1 MENKLAVIFPGI
13 GYHTDK
19 PLLYYGKKLAKKY
32 GYEILEISYG
42 GFSKDIKGDRE
53 KMQETFKSALAQTE
67 AVLEKTEFTAYEK
80 ILFLSKSVGTAVA
93 SAYAGRHG
101 IEAAHIYFT
110 PVLESFPFMEKK
122 GIVFHGTADPW
133 AETEAVDQGCEGLG
147 LPIYKTEGA
156 NHSMETGDVKKD
168 LEILQEIM
176 ENCETFLQRL
186 A

>member
-67 AVLEKTEFTAYEK
+67 AVLVKTG
-80 ILFLSKSVGTAVA
+80 ILANLKKLFFSKN
-93 SAYAGRHG
+93 
-101 IEAAHIYFT
+101 
-110 PVLESFPFMEKK
+110 
-122 GIVFHGTADPW
+122 
-133 AETEAVDQGCEGLG
+133 
-147 LPIYKTEGA
+147 EGA
-156 NHSMETGDVKKD
+156 AAG
-168 LEILQEIM
+168 
-176 ENCETFLQRL
+176 
-186 A
+186 